1 MVVDRAIAL
10 RGSAVVVVDRQNCE
24 SWSWI
29 VVVNADFVDRGRGSW
44 SLRPR
49 IASKELS
56 VMPELQ
62 SGSWIVVAIVIVV
75 VDRGRGSWI
84 VDRRH

>member
-10 RGSAVVVVDRQNCE
+10 RGRAVVVVDRQNRE

-49 IASKELS
+49 MASKDL
-56 VMPELQ
+56 
-62 SGSWIVVAIVIVV
+62 
-75 VDRGRGSWI
+75 
-84 VDRRH
+84 